1 MLIWTGLAGFLL
13 VGYLC
18 MTKSFAYLGLPP
30 LYLGEMVLGAFLL
43 LKPRV
48 SLGTW
53 AGSLLRASP
62 LSSVGL
68 ALLLFISYGVWQLS
82 RGVHGD
88 SSSTLETLKYF
99 VFNYYSMYLFLGI
112 WIGLQAPHFLPNL
125 VRTMAWF
132 HGVYG
137 LMWLAVLRDMTKV
150 PPFIPG
156 TELSIFGMPAG
167 GAVAI
172 LGLLCFERNLRSVWL
187 VLALNL
193 AVTLGMQ
200 ARATWLG
207 LAVGMLAW
215 GLLTRRL
222 GRVVATG
229 VAGLAVLGMIELSG
243 VQLGP
248 GRATSFGEVV
258 GRAIAPINMEL
269 AKEFS
274 PNAKHAA
281 GTVEWR
287 EVWWESIWTSVH
299 SRPMLEAFGHGYGFP
314 LISLAPKAAQKDNED
329 VRTPHNAFYYA
340 LGYTGWVGVA
350 LFGALQLAILRLLWR
365 SFRIANEPA
374 GLVFWFTFMAMA
386 GFEGSFETPYRAIPF
401 YLLIG
406 MTMAPGLLLR
416 RENWNIDSARN
427 HHLTVA
433 GHEHQRRG
441 LARALAERRD
451 PAAIHPTPTPSN

>member
-1 MLIWTGLAGFLL
+1 MVIWTGLAGFLL

-30 LYLGEMVLGAFLL
+30 LYLGEMVLGTFLL

-48 SLGTW
+48 TFGTW
-53 AGSLLRASP
+53 AASLLHVSP
-62 LSSVGL
+62 LSHVGF
-68 ALLLFISYGVWQLS
+68 ALLVFLSYGVWQLS
-82 RGVHGD
+82 RGMQD
-88 SSSTLETLKYF
+88 TSSMLQTLKYF
-99 VFNYYSMYLFLGI
+99 VFNYYAVYLFLGI
-112 WIGLQAPHFLPNL
+112 WIGLQAPAFLPKL
-125 VRTMAWF
+125 IRVLAWT
-132 HGVYG
+132 HGIYG
-137 LMWLAVLRDMTKV
+137 LFWLAVFRDLTKA

-156 TELSIFGMPAG
+156 TELSVFGMPAG

-172 LGLLCFERNLRSVWL
+172 LGLLCFERNLRNVWL

-207 LAVGMLAW
+207 LAVGLLTW
-215 GLLTRRL
+215 GLLTGRL
-222 GRVVATG
+222 GKVMAMG
-229 VAGLAVLGMIELSG
+229 MAGLAVLGMIEISG
-243 VQLGP
+243 VKLGP

-258 GRAIAPINMEL
+258 ARAIAPINLEL

-287 EVWWESIWTSVH
+287 QVWWDAIWTSVH

-314 LISLAPKAAQKDNED
+314 LISLAPKEAQKDNED

-340 LGYTGWVGVA
+340 LGYTGWVGVV
-350 LFGALQLAILRLLWR
+350 LFGVLQLAIVRLLWR
-365 SFRIANEPA
+365 SFRATGEPA
-374 GLVFWFTFMAMA
+374 GLVFWFAFMAMA

-416 RENWNIDSARN
+416 AGNRSIEPARS
-427 HHLTVA
+427 HRLEIA
-433 GHEHQRRG
+433 GREHQRRG
-441 LARALAERRD
+441 WARTLAKSRD
-451 PAAIHPTPTPSN
+451 PGALQPTPTRSS